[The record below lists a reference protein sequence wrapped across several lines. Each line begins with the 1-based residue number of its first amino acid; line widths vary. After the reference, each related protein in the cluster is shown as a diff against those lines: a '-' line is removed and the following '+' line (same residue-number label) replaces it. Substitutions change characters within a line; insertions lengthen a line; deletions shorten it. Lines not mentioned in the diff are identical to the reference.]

1 MPNLI
6 KNLGARQ
13 HHPLYRSKNR
23 GDSMERKH
31 RTESP
36 EKTEPIPK
44 TYDAIKTAA
53 AGEMKAKGK
62 K

>member
-6 KNLGARQ
+6 KNFGARQ

-23 GDSMERKH
+23 GDSMERK
-31 RTESP
+31 RRSESP
-36 EKTEPIPK
+36 EKTVRMQK
-44 TYDAIKTAA
+44 TNDAIKTAA

-62 K
+62 T